1 MKRWSQHWVPIPT
14 PFFEPFLKSVSRLQ
28 ASLRVLVAGEA
39 TGLAA
44 ENHGLVCRW
53 SSSNAV
59 ELRIESNFLH
69 QNRVLSAFG
78 TPRRSTTRLPTAMI
92 QGFVLT
98 RCEPTTGSNA
108 FLTTHFDVEE
118 VVEEL

>member
-1 MKRWSQHWVPIPT
+1 
-14 PFFEPFLKSVSRLQ
+14 
-28 ASLRVLVAGEA
+28 
-39 TGLAA
+39 
-44 ENHGLVCRW
+44 
-53 SSSNAV
+53 
-59 ELRIESNFLH
+59 
-69 QNRVLSAFG
+69 
-78 TPRRSTTRLPTAMI
+78 MI